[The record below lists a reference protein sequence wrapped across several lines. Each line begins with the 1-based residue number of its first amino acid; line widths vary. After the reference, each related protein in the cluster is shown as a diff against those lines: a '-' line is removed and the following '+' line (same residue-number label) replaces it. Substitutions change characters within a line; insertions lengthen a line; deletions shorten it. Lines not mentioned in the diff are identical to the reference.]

1 MEITLTNKKYIH
13 EEFKSRL
20 NYKKILEW
28 GQRLENSSGGVH

>member
-1 MEITLTNKKYIH
+1 MEITLANKNYIH

-20 NYKKILEW
+20 NSKNG